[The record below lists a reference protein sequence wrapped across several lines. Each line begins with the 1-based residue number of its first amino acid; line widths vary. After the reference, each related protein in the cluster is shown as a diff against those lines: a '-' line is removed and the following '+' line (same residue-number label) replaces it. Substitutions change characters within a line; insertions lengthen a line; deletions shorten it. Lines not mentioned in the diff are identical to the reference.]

1 MATVMILKD
10 GKREIVTKDRHFT
23 ELIRAYMGEDAAR
36 FYEDRI
42 GDVLSAVRTAQLVAR
57 EGDPNRYNLDAI
69 YDILDEVTDE

>member
-10 GKREIVTKDRHFT
+10 GKREIVAKDRHFA

-42 GDVLSAVRTAQLVAR
+42 GDVLSAVREAKLVAR
-57 EGDPNRYNLDAI
+57 EGEPNRYIIDAI

>member
-1 MATVMILKD
+1 MATVMILND

-42 GDVLSAVRTAQLVAR
+42 GDVLSAVREAKSVAR

-69 YDILDEVTDE
+69 YDILDEVTDD

>member
-1 MATVMILKD
+1 MVTVLRLRD
-10 GKREIVTKDRHFT
+10 GKREIVMNDRHFA

-36 FYEDRI
+36 FYEYRI
-42 GDVLSAVRTAQLVAR
+42 GDVLSAVREAKLVAR